1 MHHVHWEDD
10 DDVLVDVGEECWVGV
25 GMYVSRGQGGHE
37 RAPLPLPKWRRYV
50 EKSFESRM

>member
-1 MHHVHWEDD
+1 MMCWWM
-10 DDVLVDVGEECWVGV
+10 LVRNVGEECWVGV